1 MRHLIYLILLFPI
14 VLNAQLSKRDSTWLP
29 LDFFIGT
36 WTGEGKGEPGAGK
49 YERSYQWTLDKK
61 FIEVHNKSVYPSSE
75 KNKNKGEVH
84 RDIGYISYDGINKIF
99 KLRQFHT
106 EGFVNQYRLDSIS
119 ADKKLIVF
127 ISEVIENIPPGFKAR
142 ESYTLISQ
150 DEFIERFEIAE
161 PGKDFELYTEVRLK
175 RKK

>member
-1 MRHLIYLILLFPI
+1 MRHIIYLLLLFPI
-14 VLNAQLSKRDSTWLP
+14 VVNAQLSKRDSTWLP
-29 LDFFIGT
+29 LDFFIGS

-49 YERSYQWTLDKK
+49 YERSYQWTLDEK
-61 FIEVHNKSVYPSSE
+61 FIEVHNKSVYPPSG
-75 KNKNKGEVH
+75 KNKNKGEIH

>member
-29 LDFFIGT
+29 LDFFIGV

-61 FIEVHNKSVYPSSE
+61 FIEVHNKSVYPPSG
-75 KNKNKGEVH
+75 KNKNNGEVH

-127 ISEVIENIPPGFKAR
+127 ISETIENIPPGFKAR